1 MKTITLALAAISLC
15 IFSTL
20 SHSTTYKVA
29 AYTWEPFIGPGR
41 SDGGISIKLLR
52 EIMLSQGHNIEVIPM
67 SWSKALAVTEKGEVD
82 ILPAVWFTEERTKTM
97 TYSKPYA
104 SNRIVFVKSKDDN
117 YEYTGISSLDGKTVG
132 IIDKYAYNED
142 FLANSNIRFSKSSSV
157 LKNVKKV
164 AGKRIDL
171 TLDDEIVL
179 KTITPIKI
187 LEQVAFT
194 KNALSE
200 KPLYITCYKTNSKCA
215 DIISS
220 FNEGLKE
227 MQDNGELAK
236 VLKKLGL

>member
-1 MKTITLALAAISLC
+1 MKTITFALIALSLSV
-15 IFSTL
+15 FSTF

-52 EIMLSQGHNIEVIPM
+52 EIMLSQGHNIEVVPM
-67 SWSKALAVTEKGEVD
+67 SWSKALAVTEQGDAD
-82 ILPAVWFTEERTKTM
+82 ILPAVWLTEERTVKM

-104 SNRIVFVKSKDDN
+104 SNRIVFVKSKDDS
-117 YEYTGISSLDGKTVG
+117 YEYTDIASLDGKTVG
-132 IIDKYAYNED
+132 IIDKYAYNEE
-142 FLANSNIRFSKSSSV
+142 FLANDNIRFSKSSSV
-157 LKNVKKV
+157 LNNVKKV

-179 KTITPIKI
+179 KTIIPLKV

-200 KPLYITCYKTNSKCA
+200 KPLYITCYKTNSKCD

-220 FNEGLKE
+220 FNKGLKE